1 MSRQEIRQAIII
13 KTNQDPQDNFTVLE
27 KKEGEVKVEIHWT
40 RDESEIIVIKIS

>member
-27 KKEGEVKVEIHWT
+27 KKEGEVKVEVHWAKS
-40 RDESEIIVIKIS
+40 ESEVMVIKII